1 MISFE
6 NETRFFPLTNV
17 FIILFFF
24 HNNQSILIPEILHR
38 YPPASPSDDVASG
51 VPLTGDVAVARGT
64 NGEPGS
70 GVYSVDLEGE
80 SSGAKVVELLAGLR
94 EKGVLEKYWTH
105 TEEEFKRITGV
116 EAV

>member
-24 HNNQSILIPEILHR
+24 YNNQSILILEILHR

-80 SSGAKVVELLAGLR
+80 TSGAKVVDLLAGFR
-94 EKGVLEKYWTH
+94 EKGVVEKYWTH
-105 TEEEFKRITGV
+105 TEKEFKKITGV